1 MNGTKTETTQRVE
14 YKEKKIYSTS
24 ITYDFITMTYQ
35 NKKIITLNIRT
46 RNNSSQLIER
56 RCFDV
61 PKAKKKT
68 NQEYKRLMYYRVYEI
83 DT

>member
-61 PKAKKKT
+61 PKAKKKQIKNT
-68 NQEYKRLMYYRVYEI
+68 N
-83 DT
+83 D